1 MSEVKLT
8 GTLRTDFG
16 KGAAR
21 QARRANLT
29 PTVVYGHGQDPKHVN
44 VEAHALMMALKTPNV
59 LISLDIAGDGTELVI
74 PKAVQRHPLKPVIN
88 HVDFLVVKRGE
99 KVTVEV
105 PVHTEGELAA
115 GANMLETLLATIT
128 VEAEA
133 THIPEAVTV
142 SIEGLEAGAAIHA
155 KDLVLPKGTTL
166 AVDGETA
173 VLQVVAPQAEEP
185 AAEGA
190 EGEESAEA

>member
-1 MSEVKLT
+1 MSEVKLSAE
-8 GTLRTDFG
+8 LRTTFG
-16 KGAAR
+16 KGSAR
-21 QARRANLT
+21 QARRDALT
-29 PTVVYGHGQDPKHVN
+29 PAVIYGHGQDPKHVN
-44 VEAHALMMALKTPNV
+44 VEGHGLMMALKTPNV
-59 LISLDIAGDGTELVI
+59 LISLDIAGDGTELVL
-74 PKAVQRHPLKPVIN
+74 PKAVQRHPLKRTIS
-88 HVDFLVVKRGE
+88 HVDFLIVKKGE

-105 PVHTEGELAA
+105 PVQTEGELAA
-115 GANMLETLLATIT
+115 GANMLETLLTTIT

-133 THIPEAVTV
+133 THLPEAVTV
-142 SIEGLEAGAAIHA
+142 SIEGLEAGASIHA

-190 EGEESAEA
+190 EGEGEEA

>member
-1 MSEVKLT
+1 MSDVKLSAE
-8 GTLRTDFG
+8 LRTTFG
-16 KGAAR
+16 KGSAR
-21 QARRANLT
+21 QARRAAQT
-29 PTVVYGHGQDPKHVN
+29 PAVIYGHGQDPKHVN
-44 VEAHALMMALKTPNV
+44 VEAHGLMMALKTPNV
-59 LISLDIAGDGTELVI
+59 LITLNIAGDGTELVL
-74 PKAVQRHPLKPVIN
+74 PKAVQRHPLKRTIS
-88 HVDFLVVKRGE
+88 HVDFLIVKKGE

-105 PVHTEGELAA
+105 PVQTEGELAA
-115 GANMLETLLATIT
+115 GANMLETLLTTIT

-133 THIPEAVTV
+133 THLPEAVTV

-185 AAEGA
+185 AAEAAEA
-190 EGEESAEA
+190 EGTEA